1 MDRAAPGSVRPG
13 PAPCPPIPRPHDR
26 AAIGM
31 AAAVVFV
38 LAKTVLI
45 GPAPALAN
53 GAITQSPL
61 SFGTVVTIGGT
72 VDISTSSDNLTGGGV
87 LASSGTVSRG
97 RIAVSRTV
105 PAVVTA
111 TLDSAPASLSCGG
124 QSVPISVS
132 IDDSGCSILSTG
144 PCTIYVGASAFIP
157 SSPVEGSCSAADVEV
172 SLTFTP

>member
-1 MDRAAPGSVRPG
+1 
-13 PAPCPPIPRPHDR
+13 
-26 AAIGM
+26 M
-31 AAAVVFV
+31 AAV
-38 LAKTVLI
+38 LVSVLLLPVLI
-45 GPAPALAN
+45 TPGAALAN

-97 RIAVSRTV
+97 RIAVSRTI

-144 PCTIYVGASAFIP
+144 PCTIFVGASVFVP
-157 SSPVEGSCSAADVEV
+157 SAPSEGSCAAADVEV